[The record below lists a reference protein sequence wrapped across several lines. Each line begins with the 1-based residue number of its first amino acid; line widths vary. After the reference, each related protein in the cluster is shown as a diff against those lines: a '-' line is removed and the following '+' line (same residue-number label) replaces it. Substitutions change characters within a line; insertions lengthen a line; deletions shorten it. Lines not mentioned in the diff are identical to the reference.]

1 MQLFQINQSAR
12 SSKITINAH
21 TTIGQLDQRS
31 ITSAAHYN
39 RIYSTHPGRI
49 YERHVVPGV
58 EATLLQQQ
66 ARDLLRLL
74 VQLGAGQRLQDSHD
88 P

>member
-1 MQLFQINQSAR
+1 MLHQQF
-12 SSKITINAH
+12 
-21 TTIGQLDQRS
+21 

-39 RIYSTHPGRI
+39 RIHSTHPGRI
-49 YERHVVPGV
+49 DERHVVPGV

-74 VQLGAGQRLQDSHD
+74 VQLGAGQRLQDLD
-88 P
+88 LDFNQWAV